1 MHQMDALFGVVN
13 IPNIVWIDEAGTIV
27 RPAEPCC
34 SPGDT
39 YPDWL
44 RAFVDERAAATEAK
58 AVEVEATNPELAAK
72 LRGGQDRDNYADAIR
87 DWAEH
92 GTESRFAMTPD
103 QVVAGSQD
111 RPKDKSAGAAH
122 FEIANHLWSAGERDR
137 ATRTLSR
144 SAPARNPRTGPINAR
159 RGPSSETKPLVAAR
173 WVGSTRVRF
182 LAKKTIGRSKATSPP
197 KPVPQPQPTT
207 TRRHSTS
214 EACDSLGSSG
224 MGDALRIG
232 GRLIDDRC
240 RIHALRQ
247 CRAEVRSTR
256 SAA

>member
-1 MHQMDALFGVVN
+1 MCQKALDGYLEQKRSMFPRFYFVSNPVLLQMLSQGSDPKMIQPFYQTVFDAIDHVVHDQKNQRNITAMVSLFKGTTEEIPFLQPVVAKGN
-13 IPNIVWIDEAGTIV
+13 IEESSSSTI
-27 RPAEPCC
+27 C
-34 SPGDT
+34 G
-39 YPDWL
+39 L
-44 RAFVDERAAATEAK
+44 RASATERSN
-58 AVEVEATNPELAAK
+58 T
-72 LRGGQDRDNYADAIR
+72 
-87 DWAEH
+87 
-92 GTESRFAMTPD
+92 FA
-103 QVVAGSQD
+103 
-111 RPKDKSAGAAH
+111 R
-122 FEIANHLWSAGERDR
+122 
-137 ATRTLSR
+137 RTG
-144 SAPARNPRTGPINAR
+144 RNPRTGHISAR
-159 RGPSSETKPLVAAR
+159 HGPSSETKPLVAAR